1 MKINNFI
8 LTGFDRSGT
17 SAISRTLAM
26 HPSVELVFRPFNGGS
41 VREKM
46 YEILSDENVSDADI
60 RFFSELSKGRFD
72 SAYVVS
78 WWHKKYSTI
87 SDHFL
92 EDRLHLLITNLNHF
106 TVPWVSTKFP
116 NVESWAIWRNPLDIV
131 QSCLENNFLGD
142 WYEDAL
148 VNVIKAVR
156 SNEFLSTHF
165 LQYEECLDDEVKKI
179 SYLLA
184 VRNTYL
190 LNSIEHGKI
199 VDYDL
204 FRTDPNSALRPVL
217 NYFGLDSSYDFS
229 GMLNQ
234 DLNSV
239 PGKVK
244 YAPGIKKKH
253 TFSEENSEFLSRIM
267 MPLYNAFREKSV

>member
-26 HPSVELVFRPFNGGS
+26 HPTVELVFRPFNGGS
-41 VREKM
+41 IREKM
-46 YEILSDENVSDADI
+46 YEILSDENVSDGDVQ
-60 RFFSELSKGRFD
+60 FFSELSKGKFD
-72 SAYVVS
+72 SPYVVS

-87 SDHFL
+87 SDHFA
-92 EDRLHLLITNLNHF
+92 EGRLHLLITNLNHF
-106 TVPWVSTKFP
+106 TLPWVSTKFP
-116 NVESWAIWRNPLDIV
+116 NVENWAIWRNPLDIV
-131 QSCLENNFLGD
+131 QSCLENDFLGD

-148 VNVIKAVR
+148 GIVIKSVR

-165 LQYEECLDDEVKKI
+165 LQYEDCLDDDVKKI

-190 LNSIEHGKI
+190 LNNIEHGKI
-199 VDYDL
+199 VNYDL
-204 FRTDPNSALRPVL
+204 FKTDPNRALRPVL
-217 NYFGLDSSYDFS
+217 DHFDLDSSYDFS
-229 GMLNQ
+229 SMLDQ

-244 YAPGIKKKH
+244 YAPGIKKQH

-267 MPLYNAFREKSV
+267 VPLYKAFREKCV